1 MNVALQSGWLTAD
14 PEFGPT
20 TKGQYC
26 NFTLGVH
33 ETSKFKNQR
42 GLFVPMTCYDD
53 AAERIKKTCSK
64 GTFITIVNG
73 KLIMDEWET
82 KEGQKRSMLKV
93 QQYAFEVSRFG
104 TGKEDEQ
111 GRTLEQAIGDL
122 HNDLP
127 FHN

>member
-111 GRTLEQAIGDL
+111 GRTLEEAIGDL
-122 HNDLP
+122 HDDLP
-127 FHN
+127 FGH

>member
-33 ETSKFKNQR
+33 ETSKFKKER

-111 GRTLEQAIGDL
+111 GRTLEEAIGDL
-122 HNDLP
+122 HDDLP
-127 FHN
+127 FGN

>member
-64 GTFITIVNG
+64 GTFITITNG
-73 KLIMDEWET
+73 KLISDEWVT
-82 KEGQKRSMLKV
+82 KEGQKRSMLKL
-93 QQYAFEVSRFG
+93 QQYAFEMSRFG
-104 TGKEDEQ
+104 DGKEDEQ
-111 GRTLEQAIGDL
+111 GKTLEQAIGDL
-122 HNDLP
+122 HDDLP

>member
-1 MNVALQSGWLTAD
+1 
-14 PEFGPT
+14 
-20 TKGQYC
+20 
-26 NFTLGVH
+26 
-33 ETSKFKNQR
+33 
-42 GLFVPMTCYDD
+42 MTCYDD

-111 GRTLEQAIGDL
+111 GRTLEEAIGDL
-122 HNDLP
+122 HDDLP

>member
-111 GRTLEQAIGDL
+111 GRTLEEAIGDL
-122 HNDLP
+122 HDDLP